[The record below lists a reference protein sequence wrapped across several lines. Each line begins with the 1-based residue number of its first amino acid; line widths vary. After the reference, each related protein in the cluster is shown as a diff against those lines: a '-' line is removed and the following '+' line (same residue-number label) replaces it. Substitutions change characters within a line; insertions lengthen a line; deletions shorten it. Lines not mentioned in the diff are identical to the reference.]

1 MRLVVR
7 FAGEERS
14 FESPLDSI
22 LIGRPRAGAP
32 DAPDLDLTPD
42 LTVSRP
48 HARLW
53 RVNGA
58 FLLEDLNS
66 THGTL
71 LNGQEIQGHGP
82 CSVAPGDAI
91 HIGESTLHLETK
103 SGTAPGR
110 NGHEAP
116 QAKAVPAVGG
126 ASAEAA
132 PELALLEKSA
142 RMPDLFTSARD
153 ATFHRAEAPVL
164 VPPAAGDEREGR
176 ITVSFD
182 AAQLRAAQLE
192 RDRAAR
198 ERIVDAALAK
208 AGGSF
213 ASPSAQREAEQ
224 DAAQLRMLHE
234 VLAQCSGNGRLD
246 DALQSLIE
254 RLVSDIPAAA
264 RGALLLRGREGDTLL
279 LRAFHSAHGPV
290 VSETLARRAMDEGIG
305 FIYSR
310 GDETPGASIAHFRI
324 ETGMYAPLMWQGK
337 ALGVLCV
344 DNPQSTVEFH
354 ESDLRLLVTAAQM
367 LALTLANEN
376 LQEALRRE
384 SAIKA
389 NLLRQFSPQ
398 IAEQLLTHGTLQLSG
413 ERSEVTILCSDIR
426 GFTQLT
432 QNMEPI
438 EVVEMLNDYFSR
450 LIPIIFA
457 HGGTVDKY
465 IGDAILAVFGSPKKD
480 AQQHE
485 NAVRAA
491 LGMQAEMV
499 KSNVARAAKGRA
511 VCEIGIG
518 VHSGE
523 VLHGFI
529 GAADRMELTIIGDAV
544 NRATRFC
551 DGARGGQ
558 IVISPQLYQWVWKI
572 AQIEPITVN
581 TKHGESLTAFRLL
594 DMEPASV
601 ESS

>member
-1 MRLVVR
+1 VGDTAR
-7 FAGEERS
+7 
-14 FESPLDSI
+14 
-22 LIGRPRAGAP
+22 
-32 DAPDLDLTPD
+32 PDLDLTPD

-48 HARLW
+48 HARLKKE
-53 RVNGA
+53 NGVW
-58 FLLEDLNS
+58 LLEDLNS

-71 LNGQEIQGHGP
+71 LNGQEIQGKGA
-82 CSVAPGDAI
+82 CRVAPGDVFQ
-91 HIGESTLHLETK
+91 IGESTLRLAADEVAPVAAPARPAESTNG
-103 SGTAPGR
+103 SSANGTPA
-110 NGHEAP
+110 
-116 QAKAVPAVGG
+116 AVSPVAV
-126 ASAEAA
+126 S
-132 PELALLEKSA
+132 PELAMVEKA
-142 RMPDLFTSARD
+142 TPMPDLFAGARD
-153 ATFHRAEAPVL
+153 ASFSVAAAPVL

-176 ITVSFD
+176 ITVSID
-182 AAQLRAAQLE
+182 AAQLRQAQLE
-192 RDRAAR
+192 RDRAAQQKPKT
-198 ERIVDAALAK
+198 EQ
-208 AGGSF
+208 
-213 ASPSAQREAEQ
+213 PNTQQREAARQEAAH
-224 DAAQLRMLHE
+224 DAAQLRLLHE
-234 VLAQCSGNGRLD
+234 VLAQCGGDVRLD

-254 RLVSDIPAAA
+254 RLVAEIPAAA

-290 VSETLARRAMDEGIG
+290 VSETLARRAMSDGIG
-305 FIYSR
+305 FIYTR
-310 GDETPGASIAHFRI
+310 GDETPGASIAHYRI
-324 ETGMYAPLMWQGK
+324 ETGMYAPLMWHGK

-344 DNPQSTVEFH
+344 DNPESTVEFR
-354 ESDLRLLVTAAQM
+354 ETDLRLLVTAAQM
-367 LALTLANEN
+367 LALALANEN

-450 LIPIIFA
+450 LIPIIFQ

-480 AQQHE
+480 PQQHE

-491 LGMQAEMV
+491 LGMQEEMI
-499 KSNVARAAKGRA
+499 KSNAARAAKGRA
-511 VCEIGIG
+511 ICEIGIG

-529 GAADRMELTIIGDAV
+529 GASDRMELTIIGDAV

-551 DGARGGQ
+551 DGARGGEV
-558 IVISPQLYQWVWKI
+558 IVSPQLYQWVWKI
-572 AQIEPITVN
+572 AQIEPLTVT
-581 TKHGESLTAFRLL
+581 TKHGDTITAFRLL
-594 DMEPASV
+594 NLTPPSPV
-601 ESS
+601 T